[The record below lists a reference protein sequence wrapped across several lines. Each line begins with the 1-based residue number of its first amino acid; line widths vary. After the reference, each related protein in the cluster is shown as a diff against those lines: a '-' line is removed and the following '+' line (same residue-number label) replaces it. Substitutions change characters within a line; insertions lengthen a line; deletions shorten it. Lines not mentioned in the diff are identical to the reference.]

1 MVLKRIGVL
10 SMAKIAG
17 ILYAAIG
24 VLVGLLFAFISSL
37 AGMAGAH
44 MNPDMPG
51 WFAPMFGVGAIV
63 FLPVIYGVMGFIT
76 GALGAAIYNLF
87 SGMIGG
93 VELELE
99 QRA

>member
-1 MVLKRIGVL
+1 
-10 SMAKIAG
+10 
-17 ILYAAIG
+17 
-24 VLVGLLFAFISSL
+24 
-37 AGMAGAH
+37 
-44 MNPDMPG
+44 
-51 WFAPMFGVGAIV
+51 MFGVGAIV